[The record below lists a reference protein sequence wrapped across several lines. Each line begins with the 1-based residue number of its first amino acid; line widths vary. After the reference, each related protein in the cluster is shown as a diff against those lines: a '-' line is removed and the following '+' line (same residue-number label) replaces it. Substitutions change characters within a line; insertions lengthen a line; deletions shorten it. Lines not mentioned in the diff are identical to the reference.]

1 MLRQWSVDYACGQ
14 CSMSAAHEFI
24 GRRTGM
30 NTASNPAAPLAGVR
44 VVEMGQLI
52 AGPFAGKTLG
62 DFGADVIKIEAPDG
76 GDPLRN
82 WRMMKEG
89 TSVWWQVQS
98 RNKRS
103 LALDLRSSEGQ
114 DIARRLVAEADVLIE
129 NFRPGTLEGWGMGYD
144 VLSQL
149 NPGLVML
156 RISGYGQTGPY
167 RDLPGF
173 GMIGEAMG
181 GLRHLTGEPG
191 RVPVRCGVSIGD
203 TLAALHGVIGILTAL
218 YHRKVNGGQGQVI
231 DVALHEAVFNVME
244 SLIPEYSAFGAVR
257 EPAGSALPGIAPSNA
272 YRCSDGVVLVAG
284 NGDSIFKRLMG
295 AIGRPDLA
303 DAPDLANNAG
313 RVARVA
319 EIDGAI
325 GDWTAGRGVE
335 EVLAALGAARVPAG
349 KVYTAQDI
357 AEDPHY
363 RARDMI
369 VKQVT
374 RDGYEVEV
382 PGVVPKLMGTPGGI
396 RSAAP
401 RLGEDTDAVL
411 REVGLTDEQIAALR
425 ARGVV
430 A

>member
-1 MLRQWSVDYACGQ
+1 
-14 CSMSAAHEFI
+14 MS
-24 GRRTGM
+24 M
-30 NTASNPAAPLAGVR
+30 NTASKTSSLPLKGVR
-44 VVEMGQLI
+44 VIEMGQLI

-82 WRMMKEG
+82 WRMIKEG

-103 LALDLRSSEGQ
+103 VALDLRSSDGQ
-114 DIARRLVAEADVLIE
+114 DIARKLVAEADVLIE
-129 NFRPGTLEGWGMGYD
+129 NFRPGTLEGWGMGWD
-144 VLSQL
+144 VLSAL

-257 EPAGSALPGIAPSNA
+257 EPGGSALPGIAPSNA
-272 YRCSDGVVLVAG
+272 YPCRDGVVLVAG
-284 NGDSIFKRLMG
+284 NGDSIFKRLMH

-303 DAPDLANNAG
+303 EAPDLANNAG
-313 RVARVA
+313 RVARVD
-319 EIDGAI
+319 EIEGAI
-325 GDWTAGRGVE
+325 AAWTAGRGVA
-335 EVLAALGAARVPAG
+335 EVLDALSQARVPAG
-349 KVYTAQDI
+349 KVYTARDI

-369 VKQVT
+369 LTQHT
-374 RDGYEVEV
+374 RDGYDVEV
-382 PGVVPKLMGTPGGI
+382 PGIVPKLMGTPGGI

-401 RLGEDTDAVL
+401 HLGEDTDAVL
-411 REVGLTDEQIAALR
+411 REVGLSAEQIAALR
-425 ARGVV
+425 ARGIV